1 MFVTRHNAAVDR
13 GLLERLWDL
22 YELAYRRTAEESASR
37 EMFFRSEFDSAIAD
51 PSNRLWVLWSDD
63 EPVAMV
69 LIATDIATTRYL
81 SSPFFERRFTDHAR
95 RGAVHYIL
103 FVVVHP
109 RFAAKGALT
118 RMARDV
124 LGTEAAEGVL
134 LVFDSPEINQPHD
147 EGGAALLMERLA
159 NMVSNGAP
167 LLSLDVSRYY
177 GIDFAA
183 GSAYVEAS
191 QPAAQPSTGRTEKP
205 AAAPARR

>member
-13 GLLERLWDL
+13 GLLERLWQL

-51 PSNRLWVLWSDD
+51 PTNRLWVLWADD

-69 LIATDIATTRYL
+69 LIATDISSTRYL
-81 SSPFFERRFTDHAR
+81 SAPFFERRFTDHSR
-95 RGAVHYIL
+95 RGAVHYVL

-109 RFAAKGALT
+109 RYAAKGALT

-147 EGGAALLMERLA
+147 EGGAALLFERLA
-159 NMVSNGAP
+159 NMVASGAP
-167 LLSLDVSRYY
+167 LIPLDVSRYY

-183 GSAYVEAS
+183 SSAYIDTS
-191 QPAAQPSTGRTEKP
+191 QPAAEHAKAPT
-205 AAAPARR
+205 AIPARR